1 MITMTM
7 IKAKA
12 PRMGRTIS
20 NTLESSVLLGIGSR
34 TAGVVGGG
42 VVGAMVVGFVV
53 GVVVGVVTSV
63 VVVVVVVVGVVVGS
77 GVVVGGTITSRVNVK
92 LPDV

>member
-12 PRMGRTIS
+12 PRMGKTIS
-20 NTLESSVLLGIGSR
+20 NTLESSALPGLGSR
-34 TAGVVGGG
+34 TAGVVVGGG

-63 VVVVVVVVGVVVGS
+63 VVVVVVVVGVVVG
-77 GVVVGGTITSRVNVK
+77 
-92 LPDV
+92 

>member
-20 NTLESSVLLGIGSR
+20 NTLESSALSGLGSR
-34 TAGVVGGG
+34 TAGVVVGGG
-42 VVGAMVVGFVV
+42 VVGAMVVGF
-53 GVVVGVVTSV
+53 VVGVVTSV

-92 LPDV
+92 LSDV

>member
-1 MITMTM
+1 MITMTI

-20 NTLESSVLLGIGSR
+20 NTLESSALSGLGSR
-34 TAGVVGGG
+34 TAGVVVGGW
-42 VVGAMVVGFVV
+42 VVVVGFVV

-92 LPDV
+92 LSDV